1 MKILFTCNEYP
12 PYPHGGQGVFV
23 KDIAE
28 KLTSM
33 GHKIYVYGLYNDV
46 EVRTILNI
54 NGIEVIKDPD
64 FKKKDLFTSIQRIV
78 MYGRNINSICKIN
91 KIEVV
96 EAHDNG
102 GLFLNIKHKPLFVR
116 LHNTAVYIEPKKR
129 GRFVK
134 IIEKIAFLV
143 KNVHVI
149 GVSQFVLQRF
159 NFYYKYIRST
169 STSIVYNGI
178 DTSCAVLDDSK
189 TQNLEKSIVYAGT
202 IKPLKGINYLIQA
215 FHDSDIHEKGY
226 KLNIYGNDTIIND
239 KSYIDSLFNVNS
251 EIRKLVDSGKINY
264 LGAKPRSVIFSAF
277 KSSELCVFP
286 SILETFGLVVVEAM
300 SQGTLVIYTDQ
311 GPAKEII
318 EDGVDG
324 FLVKLENTKEL
335 ANKINSIL
343 GLSDEQK
350 NKIKQKAILKS
361 NLFSIKD
368 CASKTLELYNYE
380 IK

>member
-1 MKILFTCNEYP
+1 MNLKILFTCNEYP

-91 KIEVV
+91 KIDVV

-159 NFYYKYIRST
+159 NFYYKYIRSK

-189 TQNLEKSIVYAGT
+189 N
-202 IKPLKGINYLIQA
+202 P
-215 FHDSDIHEKGY
+215 
-226 KLNIYGNDTIIND
+226 
-239 KSYIDSLFNVNS
+239 
-251 EIRKLVDSGKINY
+251 
-264 LGAKPRSVIFSAF
+264 KPR
-277 KSSELCVFP
+277 
-286 SILETFGLVVVEAM
+286 
-300 SQGTLVIYTDQ
+300 
-311 GPAKEII
+311 
-318 EDGVDG
+318 
-324 FLVKLENTKEL
+324 
-335 ANKINSIL
+335 KINSV
-343 GLSDEQK
+343 
-350 NKIKQKAILKS
+350 
-361 NLFSIKD
+361 
-368 CASKTLELYNYE
+368 CWHY
-380 IK
+380 

>member
-1 MKILFTCNEYP
+1 M
-12 PYPHGGQGVFV
+12 
-23 KDIAE
+23 
-28 KLTSM
+28 
-33 GHKIYVYGLYNDV
+33 
-46 EVRTILNI
+46 
-54 NGIEVIKDPD
+54 
-64 FKKKDLFTSIQRIV
+64 
-78 MYGRNINSICKIN
+78 
-91 KIEVV
+91 
-96 EAHDNG
+96 
-102 GLFLNIKHKPLFVR
+102 
-116 LHNTAVYIEPKKR
+116 
-129 GRFVK
+129 
-134 IIEKIAFLV
+134 
-143 KNVHVI
+143 
-149 GVSQFVLQRF
+149 
-159 NFYYKYIRST
+159 
-169 STSIVYNGI
+169 
-178 DTSCAVLDDSK
+178 
-189 TQNLEKSIVYAGT
+189 YAGT

-226 KLNIYGNDTIIND
+226 KLNVYGNDTIIND
-239 KSYIDSLFNVNS
+239 KSYIGSLFNVNS

-286 SILETFGLVVVEAM
+286 SLIESFGLVVVEAM
-300 SQGTLVIYTDQ
+300 SQGSLVIYTDQ

-324 FLVKLENTKEL
+324 FLVKPENTKEL